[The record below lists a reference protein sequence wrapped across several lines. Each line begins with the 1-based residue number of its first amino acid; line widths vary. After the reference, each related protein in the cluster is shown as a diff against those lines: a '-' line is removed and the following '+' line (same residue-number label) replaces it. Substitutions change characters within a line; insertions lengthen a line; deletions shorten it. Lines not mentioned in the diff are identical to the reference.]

1 SGYTHDE
8 STELYDESNG
18 YPFVLSLLC
27 DFKANQGSRPATFY
41 QQFFERTTQWMTPQQ
56 KDWLLPLC
64 YLDTV
69 NKASIAKI
77 LPGASANVIMD
88 WFRKEASVRDV
99 KSPSFRVDPYIRKM

>member
-1 SGYTHDE
+1 
-8 STELYDESNG
+8 
-18 YPFVLSLLC
+18 
-27 DFKANQGSRPATFY
+27 RPATFY

-99 KSPSFRVDPYIRKM
+99 KSPSFRVDPYIRKMLLQHHANLIGPEEQQKLMDQGRAASCPAPATA